1 MVTNPTIN
9 NTKLKKIISYD
20 VGSVLVIARK
30 GISLMMINDNKDD
43 KKDDSDHKWWYDDY
57 QYTPNNIGTPITIS
71 FKFNVLLKFLLGKT
85 IDFINQQIA

>member
-43 KKDDSDHKWWYDDY
+43 KKDDSDHK
-57 QYTPNNIGTPITIS
+57 
-71 FKFNVLLKFLLGKT
+71 
-85 IDFINQQIA
+85 